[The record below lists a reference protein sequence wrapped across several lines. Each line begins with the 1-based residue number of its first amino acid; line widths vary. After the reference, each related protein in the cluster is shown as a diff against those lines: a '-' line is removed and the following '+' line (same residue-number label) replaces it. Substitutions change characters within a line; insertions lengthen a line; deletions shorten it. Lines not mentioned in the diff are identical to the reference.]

1 MDLIL
6 VGLPGAGKSSLGRKL
21 ATRLSLPYLDLDRA
35 IIAETGIPDDS
46 AEKIFSRE
54 GEEGFRARERAAI
67 TALAAAQAHAVGQA
81 ADNAARGEAATLGID
96 RIVSLGG
103 GALIDPRN
111 QIGRAHA

>member
-35 IIAETGIPDDS
+35 IISETGVPDDS
-46 AEKIFSRE
+46 AEKIFARE

-67 TALAAAQAHAVGQA
+67 AALAAAHHQVAGTAAHHATH
-81 ADNAARGEAATLGID
+81 GEAA
-96 RIVSLGG
+96 SLE
-103 GALIDPRN
+103 
-111 QIGRAHA
+111 IGRAHV